1 MKRGETMLFTV
12 PVTVLLMAIGE
23 RISAQAVDSA
33 IPTYLAIYDVEY
45 KGKALGT
52 AQFSVSHDAE
62 REIYRFES
70 QMQAKGLLAK
80 LVAPKPVI
88 QRSEFRVDGSTITPL
103 EFWYEDGSRKGEDNL
118 HIVFDWDS
126 RIATTNGEDGR
137 RELPLEPGVLDRGA
151 AQVALRRDLAT
162 AGQPGK
168 YPIAEADG
176 VRADEYAV
184 EGEETIATG
193 IGNVAA
199 LKLMQHREGSSRT
212 TRVWM
217 APGLGYLPIRI
228 EQHRNGELQTA
239 FTLQSMETPSGE

>member
-1 MKRGETMLFTV
+1 MKCAEKMLFTV
-12 PVTVLLMAIGE
+12 PLTVLLMTVGE
-23 RISAQAVDSA
+23 RIGAQADSA
-33 IPTYLAIYDVEY
+33 IPTYLATYDVEY

-70 QMQAKGLLAK
+70 QMQAKGLLK
-80 LVAPKPVI
+80 LASPKPVT
-88 QRSEFRVDGSTITPL
+88 QRSEFRIDGGTIQPL

-118 HIVFDWDS
+118 HIVFDWDR
-126 RIATTNGEDGR
+126 RIATTDGEDGR

-162 AGQPGK
+162 TGHPSK

-239 FTLQSMETPSGE
+239 FTLKSVDERAASN